1 MWYVAYRH
9 DGATRMRV
17 FKTRRRAL
25 RTACEMLG
33 KNPRSDVEVGP
44 MLKTGEDV
52 LNAAELRRICGA
64 SEEASAPAA
73 EPAKR

>member
-1 MWYVAYRH
+1 
-9 DGATRMRV
+9 
-17 FKTRRRAL
+17 
-25 RTACEMLG
+25 MLG

-73 EPAKR
+73 EPAKP

>member
-1 MWYVAYRH
+1 
-9 DGATRMRV
+9 
-17 FKTRRRAL
+17 
-25 RTACEMLG
+25 MLG

-64 SEEASAPAA
+64 SEEVSAPAA
-73 EPAKR
+73 EPAKP

>member
-1 MWYVAYRH
+1 MWYLAYRH

-25 RTACEMLG
+25 KTACEMLG
-33 KNPRSDVEVGP
+33 KDPRSDVEVGP

-52 LNAAELRRICGA
+52 LKVAELRRICGA
-64 SEEASAPAA
+64 DEELGAPAA
-73 EPAKR
+73 EPAKA